1 DVTSLMVLI
10 NMIVD
15 IERIGDYSKNILDLA
30 INYPDTL
37 NTKNLHDDLYDIE
50 KAVKERFD
58 HTIVAVKT
66 QDIEMARGLL
76 SGFKEHVTGASDRIV
91 NSIIAGELEF
101 QTGSEAAAVALY
113 ARYLKRVG
121 SHLKNITTTIV
132 NPIDTIGYKVKKN

>member
-1 DVTSLMVLI
+1 M
-10 NMIVD
+10 D

-50 KAVKERFD
+50 KAVKKRFD

-76 SGFKEHVTGASDRIV
+76 SGFKEQ
-91 NSIIAGELEF
+91 F
-101 QTGSEAAAVALY
+101 
-113 ARYLKRVG
+113 ARQIL
-121 SHLKNITTTIV
+121 S
-132 NPIDTIGYKVKKN
+132 